1 MKILIFITLFLS
13 VVYSFG
19 QDYLISFTAK
29 GASTSIDSILVENV
43 TQRKNITIGG
53 ADVIRLQKTVTTYA
67 QLFNHN
73 DKNLRIYPNPIIEF
87 AKVEFYSPVSG
98 NVSIDLFDIS
108 GRQKFTIKKE
118 MDAGI
123 NSFFL
128 FGLGKGL
135 YTIRIF
141 SPAYNYT
148 GKIVSCSEIESN
160 EKIGFNNFTNYNT
173 STPNLKS
180 AEAEI
185 RMQYNANNQL
195 RFTAFSGNFT
205 TIISDVPSESKT
217 IDFEFFDSKDAD
229 NNVYKVV
236 QLGTQFWIAENLRTT
251 TYNDKTAISPE
262 TDDYKWE
269 TLTTP
274 AYCWYN
280 NDKNT
285 YGEKYGALYNWYAV
299 ETEKLCPVGWH
310 VPSDEEWTILSD
322 YLETKGFGYKGND
335 KDIAKSMA
343 TVWGWDN
350 EDTEDGDVG
359 YEPEKNNSSGF
370 SGSPAG
376 VRGGRVSMGNYGY
389 WAIGS
394 RAQWWSSTED
404 NTTAFTRHFFYYQS
418 VLNRFYSGKS
428 VGFPVRCVL
437 TK

>member
-1 MKILIFITLFLS
+1 MKTTIFIMLCLFAG
-13 VVYSFG
+13 YTFG
-19 QDYLISFTAK
+19 QDYLITFTAK
-29 GASTSIDSILVENV
+29 GASNSIDSILVENV
-43 TQRKNITIGG
+43 TQRKSITIGG
-53 ADVIRLQKTVTTYA
+53 TDLLRLQKTVTTDA
-67 QLFNHN
+67 QRFNHH
-73 DKNLRIYPNPIIEF
+73 DKNLRIYPNPIVEY

-108 GRQKFTIKKE
+108 GQQKFTMKKE
-118 MDAGI
+118 MDMGI

-128 FGLGKGL
+128 SGLEKGF
-135 YTIRIF
+135 YSIRIH
-141 SPAYNYT
+141 STAYNYS
-148 GKIVSCSEIESN
+148 GKIVSCSEIESV
-160 EKIGFNNFTNYNT
+160 EKVSINNFTNNNT
-173 STPNLKS
+173 TTPNFKS

-195 RFTAFSGNFT
+195 RFTAFSGNFA

-236 QLGTQFWIAENLRTT
+236 QLGTQFWMAENLRTT
-251 TYNDKTAISPE
+251 TYNDKSKITIE
-262 TDDYKWE
+262 TDDVKWE

-299 ETEKLCPVGWH
+299 NTGKLCPTGWH
-310 VPSDEEWTILSD
+310 VPSDEEWTVLST
-322 YLETKGFGYKGND
+322 YLETKGFGYKGSN

-343 TVWGWDN
+343 TVWGWNN

-359 YEPEKNNSSGF
+359 YEPEKNNASGF
-370 SGSPAG
+370 SGPPAG
-376 VRGGRVSMGNYGY
+376 VRGGRVGMGYYGY
-389 WAIGS
+389 WAMGS

-404 NTTAFTRHFFYYQS
+404 NATAFTRHFFYYQS